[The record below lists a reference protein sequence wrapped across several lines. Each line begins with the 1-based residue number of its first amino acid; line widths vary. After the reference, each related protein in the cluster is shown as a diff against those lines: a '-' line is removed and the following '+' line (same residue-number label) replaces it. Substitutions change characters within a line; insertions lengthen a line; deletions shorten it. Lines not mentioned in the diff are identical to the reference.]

1 MTAAAAC
8 RQRWRDGRTILAR
21 WWYSP
26 SVYELRAAYLDS
38 RRHPTLVVLVAVA
51 VFWPLSG
58 FTWLPLAVG
67 AGAWVLVVVV
77 TRWVHWWWRWR
88 IRRATLPAIGLLTL
102 IVLTAQAGP
111 LAWGITVGLWL
122 VIAALTDDIRARRR
136 LVAWVCQAIARAT
149 RIDPADLHARAT
161 EWDGRRLVWA
171 EIDTHG
177 ELRVEDA
184 AVRDRVAGA
193 VTWSLRHAGGYT
205 VAWPPGVN
213 SFEITADPALPESV
227 DEQQWPAD
235 LPGIPIG
242 VTDTAQADGVVDT
255 VDAATGEVLTSL
267 PVLLVH
273 PGDSQRH
280 YLVVGGTG
288 AGKSNFTRG
297 FIARAL
303 RMGWFPGGCFIL
315 DGKAGS
321 DYIVFEGREGVRCV
335 AREPEEWEQNM
346 AAVSAMMRA
355 RYDED
360 AAYHRGQRGK
370 PDQPRW
376 LVVLEEIQEIRTVL
390 GRKVVDPFLQQISR
404 QIRASNGRLMVVTQ
418 RPDTEDAIPGAV
430 RDMLEER
437 IILGFVSGTGARMVL
452 DKDWQAVTDEYGQT
466 PVPGRGMARITG
478 RLVRLQSFRLELPRE
493 HPELEAL
500 YPPKTAQPSSED
512 QPRSGT
518 LPTTTARWAPQPDQ
532 NSDDDVPTPPMGV
545 PTPSSGPAS
554 EAGHRRPTV

>member
-1 MTAAAAC
+1 LPDRRALRAVLT
-8 RQRWRDGRTILAR
+8 G

-26 SVYELRAAYLDS
+26 SVYEIRAACLDT
-38 RRHPTLVVLVAVA
+38 RRHPVLVVLVAVA

-58 FTWLPLAVG
+58 FTWLPLALAG
-67 AGAWVLVVVV
+67 GAWLAVVLV

-88 IRRATLPAIGLLTL
+88 LRRATLPAIGLATL
-102 IVLTAQAGP
+102 GVLTAQAGP
-111 LAWGITVGLWL
+111 LAWGITLGLWL
-122 VIAALTDDIRARRR
+122 VIAGLTDTVRARRR
-136 LVAWVCQAIARAT
+136 LLAWVCQAVARAA
-149 RIDPADLHARAT
+149 RIDPADLHPHSV
-161 EWDGRRLVWA
+161 EWDGRRLTWA
-171 EIDTHG
+171 AIDTHG
-177 ELRVEDA
+177 QLRVEDQ

-193 VTWSLRHAGGYT
+193 VSWALRHVGGYT
-205 VAWPPGVN
+205 VAWPAGIN
-213 SFEITADPALPESV
+213 AFEITADPALPTSV
-227 DEQQWPAD
+227 DEQHWPPD
-235 LPGIPIG
+235 LPGIPVG
-242 VTDTAQADGVVDT
+242 VTDTANADGVVDT
-255 VDAATGEVLTSL
+255 VDATTGEVLTSL

-303 RMGWFPGGCFIL
+303 RMGWLPGGCFIF

-321 DYIVFEGREGVRCV
+321 DYIVFEGRDGVRCV
-335 AREPEEWEQNM
+335 AREPDEWEQNM
-346 AAVSAMMRA
+346 AAVAAMMRA

-360 AAYHRGQRGK
+360 AAYHRGHTGK

-452 DKDWQAVTDEYGQT
+452 DKDWQAVTDEYGQA

-478 RLVRLQSFRLELPRE
+478 HLVRLQSFRLDLPRE
-493 HPELEAL
+493 HPELEAF
-500 YPPKTAQPSSED
+500 YPPRSAQPAPED
-512 QPRSGT
+512 THRSGT

-532 NSDDDVPTPPMGV
+532 DADDDAPTPPTGV
-545 PTPSSGPAS
+545 RTTPAPSTGSG
-554 EAGHRRPTV
+554 RRPTV